1 MQYWCRSRVWYSFQP
16 QGLPRCTKL
25 GCSAHCSHCM
35 GQAVGRWKMKGEGRK
50 DFLLF
55 GLCCFFFSS
64 CAQLVKFPW
73 AIPEHPSTSV
83 TTAKFLTEP
92 ESHNGISGG
101 CRSQMQQANTTYFPR
116 NEATSQARR
125 KKDKLAP
132 ENFFPHFE
140 LCSSSSNQGR
150 GIPKEKTKRSEQS
163 LLWLRCLHPDAL
175 GLRAASTKHAQP
187 PQPSNM
193 GCYN

>member
-1 MQYWCRSRVWYSFQP
+1 MLVQE
-16 QGLPRCTKL
+16 QGLVFFSASGTPQMYKTRL
-25 GCSAHCSHCM
+25 LCSLLPLHGPSCWQM
-35 GQAVGRWKMKGEGRK
+35 EDERRGQKG
-50 DFLLF
+50 FFVVWSVL
-55 GLCCFFFSS
+55 FFFSS

-132 ENFFPHFE
+132 EHFFPHFE